1 MFSRAR
7 TFLIGG
13 VGAAAV
19 VLGAAAPGVAAGT
32 PGPGDDTLPHAI
44 ETLDYPGAAKIY
56 KERGI
61 KLGRGDGHLILG
73 DCKTVSDIVVF
84 TDKQDGPDQGKH
96 CFKVTGSG
104 KTARLTLRIEG
115 VTAVSAG
122 RYDIKAVVNDF
133 PGLYEVPSGLTK
145 HFDKPLALEWL
156 KV

>member
-1 MFSRAR
+1 MFSRTR
-7 TFLIGG
+7 NLLISG

-19 VLGAAAPGVAAGT
+19 VLGAAAPGMAAGT
-32 PGPGDDTLPHAI
+32 EPGDDALPHTV

-73 DCKTVSDIVVF
+73 DCKTVSDIVIS
-84 TDKQDGPDQGKH
+84 TDKQDGPDQGKY

-122 RYDIKAVVNDF
+122 RYDIKAVVSDF

>member
-7 TFLIGG
+7 NLLISS

-19 VLGAAAPGVAAGT
+19 VLGAAAPGMAAG
-32 PGPGDDTLPHAI
+32 DDALPHAI

-61 KLGRGDGHLILG
+61 KLERGDGHLILG

-96 CFKVTGSG
+96 CFKVTGSS

-133 PGLYEVPSGLTK
+133 PGLYKVPSGLTK